1 MPCPENSAGFGCV
14 REYSFRRFL
23 AIPKNL
29 AGASRAA
36 YNGFVTLSGQIQ
48 SLIRDLPDEKG
59 AYLFLERLSKE
70 QSGAFQK
77 LSRDPALLS
86 DTLAL
91 AAWSPLLATTL
102 EQNPDYFSWLK
113 RERMD
118 VRVRTRDQLKES
130 LARFAL
136 TNSSLTPQ
144 VLFARFRRRELLRIY
159 LHDVRR
165 AHTLVETTE
174 ELSNLADA
182 ILDYALSLA
191 RQDLDNRYG
200 APLRDERGRTATAEF
215 CVIALGK
222 LGSGELNY
230 ASDIDL
236 FFIYSDDGT
245 TAGGSSERGKLSNR
259 EYFIK
264 LSETVSKLVGHP
276 AGEGSAY
283 RVDLRLRPHG
293 RDGTLASSLD
303 EALKYY
309 NKTAQAWERQAL
321 IRSRAAAGSTS
332 LFSRF
337 AAAVQPCIYR
347 SDTSV
352 KDALASVRLA
362 KQKID
367 RNVERSN
374 AGFNVKLQRG
384 GIREIEFIAQA
395 LQLAHGGRDEW
406 LRVTHTLIS
415 LGRLADRNLIS
426 EQERSELSDAYKFL
440 RTLEHRLQMEHGLQT
455 HTVPQTE
462 AQRSLVARR
471 MSFSGVALLH
481 DFESALGLH
490 TANVRRAYDRV
501 FADDD
506 GSLVAKGSEEAS
518 SEAALSVHGPN
529 NNEAGDEVRDE
540 TRVLNAAARIFVSH
554 LHRTQLG
561 APTANV
567 ESLVQLLRERVH
579 ESTNPR
585 RAAML
590 TARVAASLEKSEGK
604 IELAENNLAGL
615 VGLCGVS
622 EFFGEMVAGSPAL
635 IGSLGN
641 EKPRLRRR
649 DYRAQLRA
657 SIDPEKKFPAELSAL
672 RREWSRLLIE
682 IGAEDAAGKISLL
695 ESNELQTELAVAS
708 INVAYLIARRE
719 MARRYGPLKGGPRL
733 SVLALGR
740 LASGGMDYGS
750 DLDIAIVYDSLVSS
764 PVASLTKDEAYARL
778 VELMIAALSSV
789 TREGYLYRVDLRL
802 RPNGKNGPLVTS
814 SEGFLDYVKKRSAVW
829 EWLAYVKL
837 RAVAGDLELGRMVE
851 THARHAIHEM
861 AREINPDELRQETRR
876 VRERLEQEKGRGIAQ
891 NGRQSEAGNG
901 GRYAGKGDKGGRH
914 ATDIK
919 YSAGG
924 MLDVYFA
931 ARYLQ
936 LRDDVADE
944 GEDRSTLA
952 TLGRLEGSGSLK
964 TRDYEALSR
973 GYELLRTIDHHL
985 RLIAGKVAALPSTD
999 YPAYKEIAKRLGFES
1014 PANLDET
1021 LRERMQAIR
1030 EAYDRITEVE
1040 QT

>member
-1 MPCPENSAGFGCV
+1 
-14 REYSFRRFL
+14 L
-23 AIPKNL
+23 
-29 AGASRAA
+29 
-36 YNGFVTLSGQIQ
+36 
-48 SLIRDLPDEKG
+48 D
-59 AYLFLERLSKE
+59 RLSNE
-70 QSGAFQK
+70 QPRTFQK
-77 LSRDPALLS
+77 LIRDPALLS
-86 DTLAL
+86 DALAL

-102 EQNPDYFSWLK
+102 EQNPDYLSWLT
-113 RERMD
+113 RERAD

-130 LARFAL
+130 LGRFAL

-200 APLRDERGRTATAEF
+200 APLRDERGRNATAEF

-222 LGSGELNY
+222 LGSCELNY

-236 FFIYSDDGT
+236 VFIYSDDGT

-264 LSETVSKLVGHP
+264 LSETISKLVGHP
-276 AGEGSAY
+276 AGEGAAY

-293 RDGTLASSLD
+293 RDGALACSLD

-309 NKTAQAWERQAL
+309 NKSAQAWERQAL
-321 IRSRAAAGSTS
+321 IRSRAAAGSS
-332 LFSRF
+332 LLFPRF
-337 AAAVQPCIYR
+337 AAALQPCIYR

-426 EQERSELSDAYKFL
+426 EQERSELSEAYAFL

-471 MSFSGVALLH
+471 MGFSGATLL
-481 DFESALGLH
+481 DEFESALRLH
-490 TANVRRAYDRV
+490 TSNVRRAYDRV

-506 GSLVAKGSEEAS
+506 GGLVEKRSEEALA
-518 SEAALSVHGPN
+518 EAELDDHEP
-529 NNEAGDEVRDE
+529 GDDGVRDE
-540 TRVLNAAARIFVSH
+540 TRVLNAAARVFISH
-554 LHRTQLG
+554 LNRTEMGTQ
-561 APTANV
+561 AVNV
-567 ESLVQLLRERVH
+567 ESLARLLRERVH
-579 ESTNPR
+579 ESTNPQ
-585 RAAML
+585 RAVML
-590 TARVAASLEKSEGK
+590 TARVAASLEKSEGT
-604 IELAENNLAGL
+604 IELSENNLAGL
-615 VGLCGVS
+615 VHLCGVS
-622 EFFGEMVAGSPAL
+622 EFFGEMVAGNPAL
-635 IGSLGN
+635 IASLGSLGN

-649 DYRAQLRA
+649 DYRALLRA
-657 SIDPEKKFPAELSAL
+657 TIDPEKSFSAELSAL

-682 IGAEDAAGKISLL
+682 IGAEDAAGEISLL

-708 INVAYLIARRE
+708 INVAYLVARRE

-740 LASGGMDYGS
+740 LASGGVDYGS

-764 PVASLTKDEAYARL
+764 PVASLTQDEAYARL

-814 SEGFLDYVKKRSAVW
+814 SEGFLDYVRQRSAVW
-829 EWLAYVKL
+829 EWLAYAKL

-851 THARHAIHEM
+851 THARHAIHEK
-861 AREINPDELRQETRR
+861 AREINPDELRQETCR
-876 VRERLEQEKGRGIAQ
+876 VRERLEREKGRGIGQ
-891 NGRQSEAGNG
+891 NGRQSEGRNG
-901 GRYAGKGDKGGRH
+901 GRNGGKGGRH

-931 ARYLQ
+931 TRYLQ

-944 GEDRSTLA
+944 GEDRSTRA
-952 TLGRLEGSGSLK
+952 TLERLEGSGSLE
-964 TRDYEALSR
+964 TRDYETLSQ
-973 GYELLRTIDHHL
+973 GYELLRTVDHHL

-999 YPAYKEIAKRLGFES
+999 YPAYREIAKRLGFETA
-1014 PANLDET
+1014 ANLSET
-1021 LRERMQAIR
+1021 LRERMHPIR
-1030 EAYDRITEVE
+1030 EAYDRITGVA
-1040 QT
+1040 QS

>member
-1 MPCPENSAGFGCV
+1 MQDF
-14 REYSFRRFL
+14 
-23 AIPKNL
+23 
-29 AGASRAA
+29 AA
-36 YNGFVTLSGQIQ
+36 KVE
-48 SLIRDLPDEKG
+48 SLIRVLPDEKG
-59 AYLFLERLSKE
+59 ARLFLDRISTE
-70 QSGAFQK
+70 QPRTFQT
-77 LSRDPALLS
+77 LIQDSSLLS
-86 DTLAL
+86 DALAL

-102 EQNPDYFSWLK
+102 EQNPNYLSWLK
-113 RERMD
+113 RERAD

-130 LARFAL
+130 LGRFAM
-136 TNSSLTPQ
+136 TNAALTPQ
-144 VLFARFRRRELLRIY
+144 VMFARFRRRELLRIY

-191 RQDLDNRYG
+191 RQGLDNRFG
-200 APLRDERGRTATAEF
+200 APLRDERGRTATPEF
-215 CVIALGK
+215 CIIALGK
-222 LGSGELNY
+222 LGSSELNY

-236 FFIYSDDGT
+236 VFIYSDDGT

-264 LSETVSKLVGHP
+264 LSETISKLVGHP
-276 AGEGSAY
+276 AGEGAAY

-293 RDGTLASSLD
+293 RDGTLASSLA
-303 EALKYY
+303 EALQYY
-309 NKTAQAWERQAL
+309 RKSAQAWERQAL
-321 IRSRAAAGSTS
+321 IRSRAAAGSSS

-337 AAAVQPCIYR
+337 AVEVQACIYR

-352 KDALASVRLA
+352 RDALASVRLA

-415 LGRLADRNLIS
+415 LGRLADRKLIS
-426 EQERSELSDAYKFL
+426 EQERSELSEAYAFL

-471 MSFSGVALLH
+471 MGFSGLAFLD
-481 DFESALGLH
+481 DFESGLRLH
-490 TANVRRAYDRV
+490 TSNVRQAYDRV

-506 GSLVAKGSEEAS
+506 GALPARRSEQASAKPE
-518 SEAALSVHGPN
+518 LDHCVPDN
-529 NNEAGDEVRDE
+529 NADRDE
-540 TRVLNAAARIFVSH
+540 TRMVNSAVRVFLSH
-554 LHRTQLG
+554 LNRPEIG
-561 APTANV
+561 MEPVNV
-567 ESLVQLLRERVH
+567 ESLAGVLRDRVH
-579 ESTNPR
+579 ESINPH
-585 RAAML
+585 RALLL
-590 TARVAASLEKSEGK
+590 TARVAASLEKSEGR
-604 IELAENNLAGL
+604 IELSENNLSGL
-615 VGLCGVS
+615 ANLCGVS
-622 EFFGEMVAGSPAL
+622 ELFGEMVAGNPAL
-635 IGSLGN
+635 IAALGANAN
-641 EKPRLRRR
+641 EKARLRRR
-649 DYRAQLRA
+649 DYRALLRA
-657 SIDPEKKFPAELSAL
+657 SIDPEKNFSAELSAL

-682 IGAEDAAGKISLL
+682 IGAEDAGGNISLL
-695 ESNELQTELAVAS
+695 ESNELQTQLAVAS

-719 MARRYGPLKGGPRL
+719 MARRFGPLKGGPRL

-740 LASGGMDYGS
+740 LASGGVDYGS
-750 DLDIAIVYDSLVSS
+750 DLDVAIVYDSLVSS
-764 PVASLTKDEAYARL
+764 PVASLTQDEAYARL
-778 VELMIAALSSV
+778 VELIIAALSSV

-814 SEGFLDYVKKRSAVW
+814 SEGFLDYVRQRSAVW

-851 THARHAIHEM
+851 THARHALHEK
-861 AREINPDELRQETRR
+861 ARETNPDELRQETRR
-876 VRERLEQEKGRGIAQ
+876 VRERLEREKGRGTRQ
-891 NGRQSEAGNG
+891 DGRQGEARNRRREEGQP
-901 GRYAGKGDKGGRH
+901 GRH

-952 TLGRLEGSGSLK
+952 TLARLGSTGSIGPG
-964 TRDYEALSR
+964 DYETLSL
-973 GYELLRTIDHHL
+973 GYELLRAVDHHL
-985 RLIAGKVAALPSTD
+985 RLIVGKVAALPATD
-999 YPAYKEIAKRLGFES
+999 YPAYSEIAKRLGFDS
-1014 PANLDET
+1014 AALLSET
-1021 LRERMQAIR
+1021 LCERMQAIR
-1030 EAYDRITEVE
+1030 ESYDRITG
-1040 QT
+1040 TART